1 MPPADTSQI
10 ADFEK
15 SLDELEQLVSRM
27 EQGELSLDD
36 SLKSFERG
44 IALYRNCQSAL
55 EQAELRVK
63 QLLDPS
69 APESA
74 VPFDPEAAYL
84 LSRSSGGSVG
94 NLAKPLLST
103 RRSNGDFRCIHPFR
117 GRHSRS
123 R

>member
-1 MPPADTSQI
+1 MPQAAAEGSQI
-10 ADFEK
+10 AGFEK

-44 IALYRNCQSAL
+44 IALYRSCQNAL

-74 VPFDPEAAYL
+74 VPFDPDT
-84 LSRSSGGSVG
+84 
-94 NLAKPLLST
+94 P
-103 RRSNGDFRCIHPFR
+103 
-117 GRHSRS
+117 
-123 R
+123 

>member
-1 MPPADTSQI
+1 MPQAAEGSQI
-10 ADFEK
+10 AGFEK

-44 IALYRNCQSAL
+44 IALYRSCQNAL

-63 QLLDPS
+63 QLLDPA

-74 VPFDPEAAYL
+74 VLFDPDT
-84 LSRSSGGSVG
+84 
-94 NLAKPLLST
+94 P
-103 RRSNGDFRCIHPFR
+103 
-117 GRHSRS
+117 
-123 R
+123 

>member
-1 MPPADTSQI
+1 MQPTADSPQI

-44 IALYRNCQSAL
+44 IALYRNCQNAL

-63 QLLDPS
+63 LLLDPA
-69 APESA
+69 APGNA
-74 VPFDPEAAYL
+74 IPFDPDT
-84 LSRSSGGSVG
+84 
-94 NLAKPLLST
+94 P
-103 RRSNGDFRCIHPFR
+103 
-117 GRHSRS
+117 
-123 R
+123 